1 VVLGDISIVN
11 NLGKKGTSTDITIYD
26 RKTNNQIST
35 FCFSNTYPDK
45 LQSLLQSIA
54 MSDYA
59 ILNISQLDSF
69 LGEQII
75 ALDIFNIKNGFILHN
90 YNIDIEKIKN
100 IIKKTNL
107 SNYLILDNIEE
118 LKSNIMQLQAKD
130 NENEK
135 KEKNHNENG
144 SITSTASTLSTS
156 NDSMN
161 GTNNFVYIPIDHVF
175 DVKGVG
181 TVILGCIKHGE
192 IKPYDELEIN
202 PINKKITIKSIQM
215 HDDSVNYSKKSSRV
229 GLAIKGVTAKD
240 ISRGDIITSHGISK
254 TINNNFKIKFN
265 KNPYF
270 RGEIIETQN
279 YMINVGLQIR
289 SVKIKKIEN
298 SELYI
303 TLEKP
308 IAYIENDLCIVFSP
322 DSKTMR
328 IIGHGIME

>member
-1 VVLGDISIVN
+1 VVLGDTSIVN
-11 NLGKKGTSTDITIYD
+11 HLGKKGTSTDITIYD
-26 RKTNNQIST
+26 RKTNNQISSY
-35 FCFSNTYPDK
+35 CFSNTYPDK

-59 ILNISQLDSF
+59 ILNISQLDTF

-75 ALDIFNIKNGFILHN
+75 ALDIFNIKKGFILYD

-107 SNYLILDNIEE
+107 SNYLIVDNIEE
-118 LKSNIMQLQAKD
+118 LKSNIMQLQAED

-135 KEKNHNENG
+135 RDKEQKENG
-144 SITSTASTLSTS
+144 LTASTISTLEKS
-156 NDSMN
+156 NNS
-161 GTNNFVYIPIDHVF
+161 TNNFVYIPIDHVF

-192 IKPYDELEIN
+192 IKTYDELEIN
-202 PINKKITIKSIQM
+202 PINKKIVIKSIQM
-215 HDDSVNYSKKSSRV
+215 HDDPVTYSNKSSRV
-229 GLAIKGVTAKD
+229 GLAIKGVIAKD
-240 ISRGDIITSHGISK
+240 VSGGDIITSTGISK
-254 TINNNFKIKFN
+254 TINNSFKIKFN

-279 YMINVGLQIR
+279 YMINIGLQIR
-289 SVKIKKIEN
+289 SVKIKKIED

-308 IAYIENDLCIVFSP
+308 IAYIENDLCVVFSP

-328 IIGHGIME
+328 IIGYGIMK

>member
-1 VVLGDISIVN
+1 MVLGDTSIVN

-26 RKTNNQIST
+26 MKTNNQISSY
-35 FCFSNTYPDK
+35 CFSNTYPDK

-90 YNIDIEKIKN
+90 YNIDVEKIKN

-107 SNYLILDNIEE
+107 SNYLILDSIEE
-118 LKSNIMQLQAKD
+118 LKTNIMQLQSED

-135 KEKNHNENG
+135 KAKEHKEN
-144 SITSTASTLSTS
+144 SSTTSTLSTLQNS
-156 NDSMN
+156 NNS
-161 GTNNFVYIPIDHVF
+161 TNNFVYIPIDHVF

-192 IKPYDELEIN
+192 IKTHDELEIN
-202 PINKKITIKSIQM
+202 PANKNIVIKSIQM
-215 HDDSVNYSKKSSRV
+215 HDDPVNYSKKSSRV
-229 GLAIKGVTAKD
+229 GLAIKGVIAKD
-240 ISRGDIITSHGISK
+240 ISRGDIITSPGISK
-254 TINNNFKIKFN
+254 TINNSFQIKFN

-279 YMINVGLQIR
+279 YMINIGLQIR

-298 SELYI
+298 SELHI

-328 IIGHGIME
+328 IIGHGIMR